1 MKLRDCA
8 CLITLSLLLSAGAAF
23 ANETGEPSFEPS
35 FEPEAALADTP
46 RAGSAARH
54 WLALQ
59 RSGAQASP
67 HPQPLSGEV
76 QQKIHERYVQSF
88 SHPIPERLKQAST
101 GTTSQ

>member
-8 CLITLSLLLSAGAAF
+8 RLIALSLLLSAGAAF
-23 ANETGEPSFEPS
+23 ANETGEPP

-46 RAGSAARH
+46 SAGSAARQ

-88 SHPIPERLKQAST
+88 SHPIPERLKQESA
-101 GTTSQ
+101 GTTSK